1 MVDSTT
7 SSRPSAIRRWL
18 PFSLKLMAAVA
29 LSSGAV
35 YWRWMAPISVESIQ
49 VEQADIVSEVMGTG
63 TLEARLKAI
72 ISSRISGRI
81 VEVSADLGDKI
92 ATGDPLIRLD
102 DGELK
107 QQVEM
112 AKVSVSAAKAALD
125 RFQADKSQAAAVLVQ
140 AENDHAR
147 IQKLFQ
153 SKAASAADL
162 DKSREQVDIATAG
175 ISRADAAMVEA
186 QHLELVAQ
194 STLAYHE
201 ARLADTVIVAP
212 FSGLIVQRYRDPGA
226 ITVPGSPV
234 LSLISID
241 ELWITAWVDETEM
254 SRLAAGQKS
263 RVIFRSEPATSFP
276 GEVARLGRE
285 ADRETREFT
294 VDVRVLELPDNWAVG
309 QRAEVYVQTD
319 SKKQVAVLPADL
331 LIWRDKI
338 PGVFISADGFAK
350 WTPVKP
356 GIRNQE
362 LVEITEGLSVG
373 DIALRATEA
382 AKNSLDGRKVTI
394 R

>member
-212 FSGLIVQRYRDPGA
+212 FSGLIVQRYRDPGS

-254 SRLAAGQKS
+254 SHLAAGQKS
-263 RVIFRSEPATSFP
+263 RVIFRSEPAKSFP

-294 VDVRVLELPDNWAVG
+294 VDVRVLEL
-309 QRAEVYVQTD
+309 
-319 SKKQVAVLPADL
+319 
-331 LIWRDKI
+331 
-338 PGVFISADGFAK
+338 
-350 WTPVKP
+350 
-356 GIRNQE
+356 
-362 LVEITEGLSVG
+362 
-373 DIALRATEA
+373 
-382 AKNSLDGRKVTI
+382 
-394 R
+394 